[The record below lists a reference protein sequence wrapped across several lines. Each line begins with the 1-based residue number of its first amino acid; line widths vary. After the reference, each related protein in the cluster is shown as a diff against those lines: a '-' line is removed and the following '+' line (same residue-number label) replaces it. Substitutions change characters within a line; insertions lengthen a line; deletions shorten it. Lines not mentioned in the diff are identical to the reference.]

1 MSTPP
6 PAPTSEAP
14 LRLREV
20 VAAELRRMILGG
32 RLVPGERLVED
43 RLAEL
48 LGVSRNPVR
57 EAIRVL
63 EAEGFVDTAARRGA
77 LVATLDEE
85 QADDMFEVRLALEPL
100 GARLAAGREQ
110 PGLVAEMRR
119 VLGEAQDPSADRD
132 LDHLADLHSDLHS
145 LIFEMTGNAYLIAI
159 AIPMVKRGQWLLRQ
173 RSPLRDPRAWAQHH
187 GLIEAIE
194 AGDPELADAEARRH
208 VLTMRHELRLD
219 ARDREPVV
227 G

>member
-1 MSTPP
+1 MSIPV
-6 PAPTSEAP
+6 PTSTGETP

-32 RLVPGERLVED
+32 RLAPGDRLVED

-77 LVATLDEE
+77 LVATLDEG
-85 QADDMFEVRLALEPL
+85 QADDIFEVRLALEPL
-100 GARLAAGREQ
+100 GARLAARKDN
-110 PGLVAEMRR
+110 PALVARMKE
-119 VLGEAQDPSADRD
+119 VLAEAQDGSADRD

-145 LIFEMTGNAYLIAI
+145 LIFEMTGNAYLVAI
-159 AIPMVKRGQWLLRQ
+159 AIPMVKRGQWLLRT
-173 RSPLRDPRAWAQHH
+173 RSPLRDPRAWEQHH
-187 GLIEAIE
+187 GLIGAIE

-208 VLTMRHELRLD
+208 VLTMRHELRQ
-219 ARDREPVV
+219 EP
-227 G
+227 GGR